1 MVFLHTISPNMHMFY
16 FKTYILFYFHMIFFC
31 LYLMCIFECI
41 LKKVT
46 QKHYYILKYVLCANK
61 AYKTTQ

>member
-1 MVFLHTISPNMHMFY
+1 
-16 FKTYILFYFHMIFFC
+16 
-31 LYLMCIFECI
+31 MCIFECI
-41 LKKVT
+41 LKKGTQNNT